1 MYYVLHLFEFV
12 LKILVSFLGVKFLLF
27 KLLDT
32 FIKFFIFQKFIL
44 DRFNFRF
51 RFDLLIMWYSIK
63 VLLVFKFEFW
73 NKLIIFLSQ
82 IFIQNRL
89 NLNIFLFR
97 LINFIRNVFIQNI
110 LNLYKFRLRLLKL
123 MWQIV
128 LCANLYKCRLW
139 LIKLMWQIVLCVNL
153 YKFLFRLI
161 NLIR

>member
-27 KLLDT
+27 KLHDT

-44 DRFNFRF
+44 DSFNFRF

-63 VLLVFKFEFW
+63 VLLVFKFQFW

-82 IFIQNRL
+82 IFIKNRL

-97 LINFIRNVFIQNI
+97 LINFIRHVFIQNI
-110 LNLYKFRLRLLKL
+110 LNLYKCRLRLLKL

-128 LCANLYKCRLW
+128 LC
-139 LIKLMWQIVLCVNL
+139 VNL
-153 YKFLFRLI
+153 NKFWFRLI
-161 NLIR
+161 NFIR